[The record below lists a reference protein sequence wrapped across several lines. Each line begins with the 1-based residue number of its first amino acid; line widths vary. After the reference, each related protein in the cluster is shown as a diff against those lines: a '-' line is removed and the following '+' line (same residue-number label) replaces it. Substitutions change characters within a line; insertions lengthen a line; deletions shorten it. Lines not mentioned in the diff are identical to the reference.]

1 MHLVPTKTDRVAHLS
16 LKLLAAV
23 NVLLFLSF
31 LIVAL
36 LAAGR
41 AHAEMVSCSGADMV
55 AALQKSDPATY
66 AKIEKE
72 AAAVPNGK
80 GRLWRL
86 EKPGE
91 KPSWLFGTMH
101 MTDPRVVTL
110 PEAAQ
115 KAFDGA
121 NTVIIETTDVL
132 DQGKMMGALAREP
145 DLMMFT
151 DGTTLTSL
159 LPPEDAK
166 ILESGLDARGIPAA
180 SVAKMKPWMLSAMVS
195 LPACEM
201 ARKSAGAPVLDVKLA
216 EQAKASGKGL
226 EGLETATDQL
236 RAMASLPMQQHI
248 KGLVE
253 TLKLG
258 DKINDVSETMIVLYQ
273 RGDIG
278 MIWPLF
284 RATLP
289 DVAGDEEG
297 YSAFEEAIVNKR
309 NTVMAERA
317 LPILAKGNVFMAV
330 GALHLPGAEGL
341 VEDFRKA
348 GYTVTAAN

>member
-1 MHLVPTKTDRVAHLS
+1 MTPVPTKADRIALLS
-16 LKLLAAV
+16 LKLLAAI

-31 LIVAL
+31 AVVAL
-36 LAAGR
+36 LTANR
-41 AHAEMVSCSGADMV
+41 AHAETVVCSGVDMV
-55 AALQKSDPATY
+55 AGLQKSDPNAY
-66 AKIEKE
+66 AAIEKE

-80 GRLWRL
+80 GLLWKL
-86 EKPGE
+86 EKSGE
-91 KPSWLFGTMH
+91 NPSWLFGTMH
-101 MTDPRVVTL
+101 MTDPRVVSL

-121 NTVIIETTDVL
+121 ETVIIETTDVL
-132 DQGKMMGALAREP
+132 DQGKMMAALAKEP
-145 DLMMFT
+145 ELMMFT
-151 DGTTLTSL
+151 DGRTLNSFL
-159 LPPEDAK
+159 SPDDVKALDK
-166 ILESGLDARGIPAA
+166 GLDARGIPAA

-201 ARKSAGAPVLDVKLA
+201 ARKSEGKPVLDVNLA
-216 EQAKASGKGL
+216 EQAKAAGKDL
-226 EGLETATDQL
+226 KGLETAADQL
-236 RAMASLPMQQHI
+236 RAMASLPMEQHI
-248 KGLVE
+248 KGLIE

-284 RATLP
+284 RAALP
-289 DVAGDEEG
+289 DAAGDEQG
-297 YSAFEEAIVNKR
+297 YAAFEEAMITKR
-309 NTVMAERA
+309 NKVMAERA
-317 LPILAKGNVFMAV
+317 LPILARGNAFVAV

-348 GYTVTAAN
+348 GYTVTAVN